1 MTSSCTPRNG
11 PETRTMALS
20 QPARLFLLPPRG
32 QSSVGSTGQMP
43 KDARVLAWPGPRL
56 RILVS
61 WEIPGFVPSAA
72 AGWSGE
78 TLCSEVCTWR
88 AQL

>member
-1 MTSSCTPRNG
+1 MTSSCIPRNG

-32 QSSVGSTGQMP
+32 QSSVGSTGRCP
-43 KDARVLAWPGPRL
+43 KTHVSSRGLDPDSASSCPRKSQVLCLPQQRAGVGEDAVFEL
-56 RILVS
+56 
-61 WEIPGFVPSAA
+61 
-72 AGWSGE
+72 
-78 TLCSEVCTWR
+78 CTWR